1 MRTSSNLS
9 ILILLFACLTL
20 LSVLYNGGFLLRE
33 EGAVR
38 IPFTEKISLSG
49 LETKHQL
56 VNNGNGPHSTI
67 IKRRSSVE
75 DVTSST
81 SLQAAPSQM
90 ATASSVRAVFTSPL
104 ILPSVSR
111 APSETQ
117 EEEETT
123 AARITK
129 DYRSTQFAAT
139 PFPTT
144 YESSLVQT
152 ARKLGVDIPD
162 IYKRHRMDGGGF
174 SECPPHD
181 MDDRGDRSAI
191 TELAKK
197 AGDSY
202 NVSSLTSP
210 DTAAI
215 KILTLG
221 LVIVSFDA
229 PETLRFT
236 INSYKEGGLL
246 DLFDDR
252 VAFLNAAQQE
262 EIDIALEAGFRVYTP
277 DPAEVAPLL
286 SRHRQWLS
294 QFDHLDASKLF
305 PATRLVNG
313 RFATYVAP
321 SQIMSYLEMSTDVVL
336 FAEKDY
342 VLKSGPQEQTVRS
355 LLAGVSMLQSGT
367 NVVRL
372 RRIDDENRDA
382 ITDCCHTGEC
392 GNSFNNFQGES
403 CRWESQLNW
412 LAIFCDTD
420 NIETRSKGRV
430 KQCML
435 EEGRDEV
442 NKGGVCVERMGA
454 FCFSFDDSN
463 WSNNAAMFGR
473 EWWITA
479 LGHGAVLT
487 EGDNGMFELN
497 MVQLCGLLP
506 KIGMGAGRDRKGRG
520 RICQLQPGM
529 FVHRELGMEKHNVK
543 GERN

>member
-1 MRTSSNLS
+1 MKTLYLS
-9 ILILLFACLTL
+9 LLFLLASLTL
-20 LSVLYNGGFLLRE
+20 LYVFSNGGFPLHE
-33 EGAVR
+33 EEDTR
-38 IPFTEKISLSG
+38 ITYTEKTSIIRMESEQQQVKSSSG
-49 LETKHQL
+49 LHSSKR
-56 VNNGNGPHSTI
+56 STI
-67 IKRRSSVE
+67 E
-75 DVTSST
+75 DESKSKPFH
-81 SLQAAPSQM
+81 AEPSRM
-90 ATASSVRAVFTSPL
+90 ATSASINVVPSLPKVF
-104 ILPSVSR
+104 PSVSTMPAEVAR
-111 APSETQ
+111 ETIN
-117 EEEETT
+117 TK
-123 AARITK
+123 ISK
-129 DYRSTQFAAT
+129 DYRTTQFAAT

-144 YESSLVQT
+144 YESSLVRT

-162 IYKRHRMDGGGF
+162 IYKRHRKDGGGF
-174 SECPPHD
+174 NECPPHD
-181 MDDRGDRSAI
+181 MDIRGVRKAA

-197 AGDSY
+197 AGNSY
-202 NVSSLTSP
+202 NTLSLASP
-210 DTAAI
+210 DHSSI
-215 KILTLG
+215 GMLTLG

-236 INSYKEGGLL
+236 INSYKEGGML

-277 DPAEVAPLL
+277 DPVEVAQLL
-286 SRHRQWLS
+286 SRHRNWLS

-313 RFATYVAP
+313 RYATYVAP
-321 SQIMSYLEMSTDVVL
+321 SQIMSYLEMSTDIVL

-355 LLAGVSMLQSGT
+355 LLAAVAMLQSGT

-392 GNSFNNFQGES
+392 GNSFSNFQGES

-430 KQCML
+430 KQCMA
-435 EEGRDEV
+435 ENDEDEV
-442 NKGGVCVERMGA
+442 QAGNVSVERMGS

-463 WSNNAAMFGR
+463 WSNNVAMFGR

-487 EGDNGMFELN
+487 EGDNGIFELN

-506 KIGMGAGRDRKGRG
+506 KIGMGAGQDRQDRG

-529 FVHRELGMEKHNVK
+529 FVHRELGKEKHNVR